1 MPHIR
6 KEMIYKEINGKPV
19 ENIDITEYENNGE
32 QLIKGHI
39 NETPIYYENTAN
51 FRKKQ
56 EKHVTFRE
64 PMPHYPHPIWRV
76 QTPFRECKN
85 RRQTRR
91 KKRRNKTRPARRS
104 KKNNK

>member
-6 KEMIYKEINGKPV
+6 KEMIYKEINGNPV
-19 ENIDITEYENNGE
+19 EDIDITEYENNGE
-32 QLIKGHI
+32 RMIQGHV
-39 NETPIYYENTAN
+39 NDTPIYYENKPI

-56 EKHVTFRE
+56 EKHVSFRE
-64 PMPHYPHPIWRV
+64 PMPHYPHPIWRL
-76 QTPFRECKN
+76 QTPFRECKT

-91 KKRRNKTRPARRS
+91 KKIRNKRRQTRRS